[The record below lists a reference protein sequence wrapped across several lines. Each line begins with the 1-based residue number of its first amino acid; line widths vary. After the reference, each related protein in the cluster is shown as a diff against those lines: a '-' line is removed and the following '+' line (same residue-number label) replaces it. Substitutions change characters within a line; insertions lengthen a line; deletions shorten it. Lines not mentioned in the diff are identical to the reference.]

1 MPSRAR
7 PISNLPELPED
18 PTDKATLQVE
28 ACADHGRRVALG
40 MTVPGRDTVAC
51 ASIAAA
57 VVIGVGGPLA
67 TIYEAH
73 AASFAPGWAA
83 CIACAQVVGATLFG
97 LHARHRRG

>member
-67 TIYEAH
+67 TIYEAQ
-73 AASFAPGWAA
+73 ASGFPSGWAA
-83 CIACAQVVGATLFG
+83 GIACAQVVGSAVMSL
-97 LHARHRRG
+97 LARRRTG